1 MSFLQPQGNFLFGSY
16 FMKRTLFSL
25 TLFSLIT
32 SAGLYSEDMSQVEP
46 ALMESMELSSLEE
59 ELSAL
64 ESELEDDISSLDKE
78 ILNSEPDVEIIQ
90 TSIEA
95 PELSTKIQVREEA
108 SNAPFFSSL
117 EEPSPIS
124 LVNNAA
130 EEPSVAVDIQS
141 MADPFSDDSLV
152 MEDELTVAPTKS
164 GIEINLFQVFAAS
177 PLIYTLL
184 LSLSLTA
191 IAIWLYSMSRLKY
204 QSNLSE
210 PMKEQLQTKLQE
222 RQFREVLALCK
233 DKQSLLTQVIASGVS
248 CQKHGFQTMV
258 ENMKAEGKRA
268 TVSSWQRLGLLQDIA
283 VVAPMLGL
291 LGTVLGMFYA
301 FYDLNRSFESVAN
314 LFDGFGIAVGT
325 TVAGIGVAIL
335 AMLLHSIIKF
345 RLVQSL
351 ARVENEATALVR
363 VLDENNEE

>member
-1 MSFLQPQGNFLFGSY
+1 
-16 FMKRTLFSL
+16 MKRTLFSL
-25 TLFSLIT
+25 TLFSLI
-32 SAGLYSEDMSQVEP
+32 SGFSLYSEDIPQGEP
-46 ALMESMELSSLEE
+46 VQIESVELSSMEE
-59 ELSAL
+59 ELSTL
-64 ESELEDDISSLDKE
+64 ESELEDDISSLEKE
-78 ILNSEPDVEIIQ
+78 ILNSEPDIEISQTTVE
-90 TSIEA
+90 T
-95 PELSTKIQVREEA
+95 PELSTKIQTSGEDP
-108 SNAPFFSSL
+108 NAPLFSSL

-124 LVNNAA
+124 LVNNEA
-130 EEPSVAVDIQS
+130 EEPSIGVDIQS
-141 MADPFSDDSLV
+141 MADPFADDSSV
-152 MEDELTVAPTKS
+152 MDEELTVEPNKS
-164 GIEINLFQVFAAS
+164 SIEINLFQVFAAS

-204 QSNLSE
+204 QGNVSQ
-210 PMKEQLQTKLQE
+210 PIKEELQTKLQE
-222 RQFREVLALCK
+222 RKFQEVLALCK
-233 DKQSLLTQVIASGVS
+233 DKQSLLTRVIASGVS
-248 CQKHGFQTMV
+248 CQKHGFQSMI

-283 VVAPMLGL
+283 IIAPMLGL

-363 VLDENNEE
+363 VLDETN